1 MADIAS
7 LADAIESLKIEV
19 QSTGGQQIA
28 FLDSIALDM
37 SGMLDNSNT
46 MVEELRLLREA
57 LAPDNAFERAGQT
70 ERERE
75 AGLSGQNV
83 TPDQQ
88 AIKPIKSGVSGKGL
102 LMGAAL
108 VGGVAALLATFSG
121 LLDFDADKLV
131 GKVKT
136 LMSLKDEVADGSLLK
151 LLAEGGVL
159 IAVLG
164 GIGLALGAF
173 GIGAAVAGGGMALAD
188 WAGGDDW
195 SQAIVD
201 HVVTLL
207 SIKDQLGGNMKMLL
221 DGGAF
226 MLTMTGIG
234 LGLAAFGVGAFVGGG
249 ALAFSDWIG
258 GDKSWSESIKNH
270 VVTLLSIKDEL
281 GGNMKMLMD
290 GGAFMLTMAGIGLGL
305 AAFGAG
311 AFVGGAAVGF
321 SDWVGGEDWSQAIKD
336 HVITLLS
343 IKDELGGNLDMLA
356 DGGAFMLTMTGI
368 GLGLAAFGIGSATA
382 GLGDAIAKF
391 SMGDDWTQ
399 TIKDNV
405 INLVSVTDEVS
416 ADKAKEFSTAMGLV
430 SAGLLKFSGGSFGSA
445 FLEAGA
451 NILNFLSGGKSP
463 IEQMMEVG
471 SNAEKLNK
479 GADALDRIQIALGKL
494 SGLKFSGSKLGIT
507 EMAEDLLEAIPAI
520 ETAINGGTVGEGWI
534 SSGEKIKGLASGD
547 IKFEDAA
554 TNIKL
559 LRESLGLTA
568 TVQPAPI
575 EPSVNDRTSQMGA
588 QNSSGNTTIAA
599 PTIAP
604 TQVNNSSSNSTAF
617 AGRNEHRK
625 RDFDDLMFA
634 GA

>member
-88 AIKPIKSGVSGKGL
+88 AIKPVGKGISGKGM

-108 VGGVAALLATFSG
+108 IGGIGALLATFSG
-121 LLDFDADKLV
+121 LLDFDAEALKQ
-131 GKVKT
+131 KVKT
-136 LMSLKDEVADGSLLK
+136 LLSLKDEVADGSMLK
-151 LLAEGGVL
+151 LLAEGGTL
-159 IAVLG
+159 ALVLG
-164 GIGLALGAF
+164 GIGLALAAF

-188 WAGGDDW
+188 WVGGGNW

-207 SIKDQLGGNMKMLL
+207 SIKD
-221 DGGAF
+221 
-226 MLTMTGIG
+226 
-234 LGLAAFGVGAFVGGG
+234 
-249 ALAFSDWIG
+249 
-258 GDKSWSESIKNH
+258 
-270 VVTLLSIKDEL
+270 EL
-281 GGNMKMLMD
+281 GGNLEMLKD
-290 GGAFMLTMAGIGLGL
+290 GFAFTLAMTGVGLGL

-311 AFVGGAAVGF
+311 AFVGGAGLGF
-321 SDWVGGEDWSQAIKD
+321 SDWAGGDNWSQKIKD
-336 HVITLLS
+336 HVVTLLS
-343 IKDELGGNLDMLA
+343 IKDELGGNWEMLKSGFAFGLAMAGLGAGLAAISLGMAVAGATLTLA
-356 DGGAFMLTMTGI
+356 DWMAGDWSQKIKDHVIVLLSISDALGGAKAFIGESAVFALAMGGI
-368 GLGLAAFGIGSATA
+368 GLGLAAFSAGQA
-382 GLGDAIAKF
+382 AAAVAQFI
-391 SMGDDWTQ
+391 SSDDWTQ

-405 INLVSVTDEVS
+405 KNLLSITSEGYDQKK
-416 ADKAKEFSTAMGLV
+416 ADEFSSVMGTI
-430 SAGLLKFSGGSFGSA
+430 SAGLLKFSGGNLVSS
-445 FLEAGA
+445 LA
-451 NILNFLSGGKSP
+451 NAASGILNFLSGKESP
-463 IEQMMEVG
+463 IEEMMNIANK
-471 SNAEKLNK
+471 SDKLEK
-479 GADALDRIQIALGKL
+479 GANALDRIAGALSKI
-494 SGLKFSGSKLGIT
+494 SGLNFQGSELGIS
-507 EMAEDLLEAIPAI
+507 EMAEDLLKSIPAI

-534 SSGEKIKGLASGD
+534 SSGTQIKGLASGD

-568 TVQPAPI
+568 EVQPAPI
-575 EPSVNDRTSQMGA
+575 TSQVNDRTSQMGA
-588 QNSSGNTTIAA
+588 QNSGGNTTIAA

>member
-88 AIKPIKSGVSGKGL
+88 AIKPIKSGVSGKGM

-131 GKVKT
+131 GKIKT

-173 GIGAAVAGGGMALAD
+173 GVGAAVAGGGMAFAD
-188 WAGGDDW
+188 WANDGKDW

-207 SIKDQLGGNMKMLL
+207 SIKDQLGGNLEMLK
-221 DGGAF
+221 DGFAF
-226 MLTMTGIG
+226 TLAMTG
-234 LGLAAFGVGAFVGGG
+234 V
-249 ALAFSDWIG
+249 
-258 GDKSWSESIKNH
+258 
-270 VVTLLSIKDEL
+270 
-281 GGNMKMLMD
+281 
-290 GGAFMLTMAGIGLGL
+290 GLGL

-311 AFVGGAAVGF
+311 AFVAGAGMGF
-321 SDWVGGEDWSQAIKD
+321 SDWAGGKNWSQKIKD

-343 IKDELGGNLDMLA
+343 IKDELGGNWDMLKSSGAFALAMGGVGAGLAAVGLGMAVAGATLTLA
-356 DGGAFMLTMTGI
+356 DWMAGDWSQKIKDHVIILLSISDALGGAKAFIGEAATFAAAMTGI
-368 GLGLAAFGIGSATA
+368 GLGLAAFSAGQA
-382 GLGDAIAKF
+382 AAAVAKF
-391 SMGDDWTQ
+391 ISSDDWTQ

-405 INLVSVTDEVS
+405 KNLLSITSEGYDQKK
-416 ADKAKEFSTAMGLV
+416 ADEFSSVMGTI
-430 SAGLLKFSGGSFGSA
+430 SAGLIKFSGGNLVSS
-445 FLEAGA
+445 LAGA
-451 NILNFLSGGKSP
+451 GKWY
-463 IEQMMEVG
+463 
-471 SNAEKLNK
+471 
-479 GADALDRIQIALGKL
+479 
-494 SGLKFSGSKLGIT
+494 SKL
-507 EMAEDLLEAIPAI
+507 L
-520 ETAINGGTVGEGWI
+520 VW
-534 SSGEKIKGLASGD
+534 
-547 IKFEDAA
+547 
-554 TNIKL
+554 
-559 LRESLGLTA
+559 
-568 TVQPAPI
+568 
-575 EPSVNDRTSQMGA
+575 
-588 QNSSGNTTIAA
+588 
-599 PTIAP
+599 
-604 TQVNNSSSNSTAF
+604 
-617 AGRNEHRK
+617 
-625 RDFDDLMFA
+625 
-634 GA
+634 

>member
-88 AIKPIKSGVSGKGL
+88 AIKPMGKGISGKGM

-108 VGGVAALLATFSG
+108 VGGVAALLATFAG

-131 GKVKT
+131 GKIKT

-188 WAGGDDW
+188 WSGGSDW

-234 LGLAAFGVGAFVGGG
+234 LGLAAFGAGAFVGGG
-249 ALAFSDWIG
+249 ALAFADWIG
-258 GDKSWSESIKNH
+258 GDKSWSEAIKNH

-290 GGAFMLTMAGIGLGL
+290 GGAFMLTMAGVGLGL

-311 AFVGGAAVGF
+311 AFVGGAALKLT
-321 SDWVGGEDWSQAIKD
+321 DWVGGDDWSQAIKD

-356 DGGAFMLTMTGI
+356 DGGAFMLTMAGI

-382 GLGDAIAKF
+382 GLGESVAKF
-391 SMGDDWTQ
+391 SMGSDWTQ

-405 INLVSVTDEVS
+405 IKLVSVTDEVS
-416 ADKAKEFSTAMGLV
+416 VEKAQQFSNAMGLV
-430 SAGLLKFSGGSFGSA
+430 SAGLLKFSGGNFGSA

-463 IEQMMEVG
+463 IEQMMDVG
-471 SNAEKLNK
+471 NNADNLNK

-494 SGLKFSGSKLGIT
+494 GGLKFSGSKLGIT
-507 EMAEDLLEAIPAI
+507 EMAEDLLNAIPAI

-534 SSGEKIKGLASGD
+534 SSGTKIKGLASGD

-568 TVQPAPI
+568 EVQPAPI
-575 EPSVNDRTSQMGA
+575 TPQVNDRTSQMGA
-588 QNSSGNTTIAA
+588 QNSGGNTTIAA